1 MADIANKH
9 PESPTFGRWASVE
22 LSADV
27 TPQPRPSAFVRCGR
41 SIASRAI
48 GLMAGTTM
56 RCVRAVG
63 GLHGFPP
70 AMIGV
75 ETFKRENVNDDTV
88 SVRQWHYTEEPRNVE
103 LIPGSDPLPALGGVR
118 TTVSLLDVEDR
129 RYSLRDGYLVDPA
142 LRMIYEE
149 EGVAGFPYRRVAL
162 RRLETPTPVDGV
174 VACLRQ
180 EDNYGHW
187 LVLALPLIEYY
198 RDALGGD
205 PDFYYLGP
213 TVRPW
218 LYEALER
225 LGIPASKTLTR
236 AVTADRL
243 LVAITDRH
251 EGDDRRFLVYP
262 SEALTSSTPSVAQ
275 AGRRVFVSRAS
286 AAHRRLL
293 NESECI
299 EALRAFDVEPVAT
312 EKLSLEDEIALFQE
326 AELIV
331 GAHGAGMINC
341 VFSPPG
347 AAVVELASESYL
359 FFSQA
364 AQLAAVRNQRFAVV
378 RGPPSG
384 LRIGMDASKHDFVVD
399 VDRLT
404 QVVDAA
410 CGGDRDRTPK
420 PVE

>member
-1 MADIANKH
+1 M
-9 PESPTFGRWASVE
+9 
-22 LSADV
+22 
-27 TPQPRPSAFVRCGR
+27 
-41 SIASRAI
+41 RA
-48 GLMAGTTM
+48 
-56 RCVRAVG
+56 VRAVG
-63 GLHGFPP
+63 GLRGFPTG
-70 AMIGV
+70 MIGA
-75 ETFKRENVNDDTV
+75 ETLKRENAHGETV
-88 SVRQWHYTEEPRNVE
+88 SVRQWHYTEEPRELE

-129 RYSLRDGYLVDPA
+129 GYSLRDGYLVDPA
-142 LRMIYEE
+142 LRVVYEE
-149 EGVAGFPYRRVAL
+149 EVVPGFPYRRMAV

-198 RDALGGD
+198 REALGGD
-205 PDFYYLGP
+205 PDYYYLGP

-225 LGIPASKTLTR
+225 LGIPRSKTLTQ

-243 LVAITDRH
+243 LVAIADRYEGYDRH
-251 EGDDRRFLVYP
+251 FLVYP
-262 SEALTSSTPSVAQ
+262 SEALMSSTPSVAQ

-286 AAHRRLL
+286 AAHRRIL

-299 EALRAFDVEPVAT
+299 DALRSFDIEPVAT
-312 EKLSLEDEIALFQE
+312 EKLSLEEEIALFQE

-347 AAVVELASESYL
+347 AAVVELASESYW
-359 FFSQA
+359 FSQA
-364 AQLAAVRNQRFAVV
+364 AQLAAVRNQRFALVS
-378 RGPPSG
+378 GPPSG
-384 LRIGMDASKHDFVVD
+384 FRIGMDALKHDFVVD

-410 CGGDRDRTPK
+410 CGGDPDRTPK